1 MVTITFSLFFLS
13 SVLNNEPVYSQQPVQ
28 NAQKMSLPLTQT
40 PPPPSSSSK
49 PLNQHG
55 VKIMS
60 PVTGKQVSVGK
71 NLTISGISDAVGNKT
86 SQCQVSVI
94 VNNIKPY
101 QQARGTGPGGAAD
114 YSKWNFVLTSKY
126 ATINPGPANKITA
139 KYVCSNNPK
148 ASFYSVN
155 VTGVAAAAINNAT
168 ITKQQQQQQH
178 PPKVTNTTSND
189 IYTTHQQTSI
199 TVGTATAIRNNIT
212 AASQP
217 LGYDKV
223 TYLDNVKLHGDYDK
237 SKPIPH
243 DTPFILPFP

>member
-1 MVTITFSLFFLS
+1 MVTTTFSLFFLS
-13 SVLNNEPVYSQQPVQ
+13 SILNNEPVYSQQPVQ
-28 NAQKMSLPLTQT
+28 NAQKMSSPLTQT
-40 PPPPSSSSK
+40 PPPPSSSK
-49 PLNQHG
+49 PLNQHD

-60 PVTGKQVSVGK
+60 PVTGNQAPVGK
-71 NLTISGISDAVGNKT
+71 NLTISGISNAVGNKT

-101 QQARGTGPGGAAD
+101 QQAKGTGPGGAAD

-126 ATINPGPANKITA
+126 TAIKPGPANKITA

-155 VTGVAAAAINNAT
+155 VTGVEAAAINNAT
-168 ITKQQQQQQH
+168 ITKQQQH
-178 PPKVTNTTSND
+178 PPKLTTTND
-189 IYTTHQQTSI
+189 IYTTHQQTPI
-199 TVGTATAIRNNIT
+199 TVGTSTAIRNNIT
-212 AASQP
+212 ASSTS

-237 SKPIPH
+237 SKTIPH